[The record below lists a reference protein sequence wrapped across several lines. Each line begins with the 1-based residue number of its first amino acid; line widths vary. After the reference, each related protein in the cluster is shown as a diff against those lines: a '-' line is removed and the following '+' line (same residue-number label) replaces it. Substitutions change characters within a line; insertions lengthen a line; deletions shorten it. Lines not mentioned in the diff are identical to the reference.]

1 MERTVKDPRRG
12 GRSVEEAILR
22 PLPDEPLLELT
33 APGGTERW
41 LVLADLHLG
50 LRPSEGRAGASWT
63 SDAVDLSGRL
73 LDAAR
78 RAGSDG
84 LVIAGDVKHP
94 IVGTPP
100 ALRPVLFDFFSTL
113 LSAGQRVR
121 IVLGN
126 HDVGLVR
133 HLPRE
138 IEVHG
143 AGGLVL
149 YGVGIFHGHRWPSNA
164 LLRLPRLIA
173 GHLHPGVR
181 LAPTV
186 DQASSRSRCWV
197 HVDLPPY
204 RAPSRRRRRHA
215 PLRAR
220 ELILLP
226 AYNPLCGAEAL
237 NRERPARGRS
247 FLFRRFV
254 LKGEA
259 RAFLLDGT
267 DLGRIITPKTF
278 RPPAGALGRSP
289 RDA

>member
-1 MERTVKDPRRG
+1 MKGPRRG
-12 GRSVEEAILR
+12 GRGVEEASLR

-33 APGGTERW
+33 APRGTERW

-50 LRPSEGRAGASWT
+50 LRPTDGRAGASWR
-63 SDAVDLSGRL
+63 SDAIDLSGRL
-73 LDAAR
+73 LTAAR

-100 ALRPVLFDFFSTL
+100 DLRPVLFDFFSTL
-113 LSAGQRVR
+113 LSGGQRVR
-121 IVLGN
+121 VVLGN

-138 IEVHG
+138 VEVYG
-143 AGGLVL
+143 AGGMVL
-149 YGVGIFHGHRWPSNA
+149 HGVGIFHGHRWPSNA
-164 LLRLPRLIA
+164 LLRLPRLVA

-186 DQASSRSRCWV
+186 DRSSSKSRCWV
-197 HVDLPPY
+197 HVEFPPF
-204 RAPSRRRRRHA
+204 RAPSRRPRRHA

-220 ELILLP
+220 ELVLLP

-267 DLGRIITPKTF
+267 DLGEIVSPKAS
-278 RPPAGALGRSP
+278 RPLAGAPARSP